1 LVSAADVRSIHVDAW
16 MRQDL
21 EGQQHQVA
29 AVERAL
35 WSNGARLHMTS
46 ADDRMLDA
54 PNPTRGP
61 AP

>member
-1 LVSAADVRSIHVDAW
+1 